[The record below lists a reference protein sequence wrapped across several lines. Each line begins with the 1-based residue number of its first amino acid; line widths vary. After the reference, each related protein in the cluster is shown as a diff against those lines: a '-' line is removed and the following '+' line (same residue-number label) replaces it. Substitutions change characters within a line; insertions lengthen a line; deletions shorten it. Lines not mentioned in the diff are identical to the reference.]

1 MFDLIPKIY
10 KNYRYYFLTAPCM
23 TESAYMGIGCLRG
36 ANGYLTLES
45 LENGF
50 SDSDVWNHLNDQVT
64 NFSKNSIWWAG
75 DKS

>member
-1 MFDLIPKIY
+1 
-10 KNYRYYFLTAPCM
+10 M
-23 TESAYMGIGCLRG
+23 TEGYVSMSIGCLRG

-50 SDSDVWNHLNDQVT
+50 GNNDLWRNDFGQVT
-64 NFSKNSIWWAG
+64 NKAKNSIWWAG